1 MATELPTREVSWQAI
16 QAYFPGT
23 RPSRFIKPLPEFDLV
38 YVKNPK
44 AASSTVLL
52 WLDRLYTGDH
62 SCTTEYA
69 HRDNRLP
76 TGRSVGWDTVS
87 EMLGG
92 SAFRFTFVRE
102 PLSRFESTYY
112 NKLARKGIWRPQ
124 VQAILGLPRDRN
136 SPVTFEQFLSAVEQ
150 QDPLEM
156 DLHWRPQ
163 HLNLMHPLVSYDLV
177 GHVETF
183 DRASP
188 PSCARCRCPMS
199 AWSLAMS
206 RGASPETASTTAAP
220 TWCGGCSGSTPPT
233 SSSTATEPAPT
244 PGPSAGPGRGSGRSP
259 SRAGNARATAGPC
272 SRPSAR
278 SHAVA

>member
-1 MATELPTREVSWQAI
+1 MRAFYPRAELRTRIVAL
-16 QAYFPGT
+16 T
-23 RPSRFIKPLPEFDLV
+23 EFDLV

-62 SCTTEYA
+62 SFTTEYA

-76 TGRSVGWDTVS
+76 TAAAIGWDTVS

-183 DRASP
+183 DRDIATILRQVP
-188 PSCARCRCPMS
+188 LPEVTVE
-199 AWSLAMS
+199 S
-206 RGASPETASTTAAP
+206 RNVSRSKPRDSVYDGRPDLVRRVQRIY
-220 TWCGGCSGSTPPT
+220 
-233 SSSTATEPAPT
+233 ATDFELY
-244 PGPSAGPGRGSGRSP
+244 GY
-259 SRAGNARATAGPC
+259 
-272 SRPSAR
+272 
-278 SHAVA
+278 